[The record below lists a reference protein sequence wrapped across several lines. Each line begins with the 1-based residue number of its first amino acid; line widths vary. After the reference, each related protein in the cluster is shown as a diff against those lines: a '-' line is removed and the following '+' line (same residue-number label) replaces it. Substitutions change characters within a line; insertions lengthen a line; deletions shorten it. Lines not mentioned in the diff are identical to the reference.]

1 MYHYHYDV
9 IAADI
14 DYGIK
19 KHPQQD
25 LTDRRL
31 HWTKAEPFIIA
42 DCWIFRFEKP
52 IENPPPYLTRIK
64 DDFKFSDEKE

>member
-1 MYHYHYDV
+1 MYHYRYDV

-25 LTDRRL
+25 LIDRGL
-31 HWTKAEPFIIA
+31 H
-42 DCWIFRFEKP
+42 
-52 IENPPPYLTRIK
+52 
-64 DDFKFSDEKE
+64 